1 MLLMDWEYPIGEGLG
16 RNSKAFR
23 SIFLGIA
30 IHYFVFLFRRV
41 KLWIDFQSITF
52 KFSIM

>member
-1 MLLMDWEYPIGEGLG
+1 MDWECPIGEGLG
-16 RNSKAFR
+16 RNSKTFH

-30 IHYFVFLFRRV
+30 VRYFVFLFRRI